1 MLLDLGKAVSFATSL
16 LSLCALLDSAFFI
29 PATRWEDRLV
39 ACVARI
45 GFAGS
50 VCLISGLLFH
60 LSQPRVPLARTLPV
74 RLFLYLTEKKP
85 FSQIVRN
92 RILLLTKLKRR
103 PLKQHMLQ
111 PELQAERRHLPT
123 RTRHTNILNLLRPKG
138 YLKQKCIKPAHW
150 HIKPRPL
157 NQLLKR

>member
-29 PATRWEDRLV
+29 PATRWEDRLA

-74 RLFLYLTEKKP
+74 RLFLWAITGFSLFFMLGWYLDVYYMP
-85 FSQIVRN
+85 LFWRN
-92 RILLLTKLKRR
+92 
-103 PLKQHMLQ
+103 
-111 PELQAERRHLPT
+111 LP
-123 RTRHTNILNLLRPKG
+123 H
-138 YLKQKCIKPAHW
+138 
-150 HIKPRPL
+150 
-157 NQLLKR
+157 